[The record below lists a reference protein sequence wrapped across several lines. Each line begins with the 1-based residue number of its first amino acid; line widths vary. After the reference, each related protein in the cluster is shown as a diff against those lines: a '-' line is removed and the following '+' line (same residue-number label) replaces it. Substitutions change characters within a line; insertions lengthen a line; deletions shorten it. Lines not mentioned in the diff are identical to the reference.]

1 MREGKLDIAG
11 ANRVHAMPAL
21 ADDARHRCKRHLLGK
36 FSTSASNSRVKPD
49 SWPTQSGSTSA
60 TLPSGDRTRGTR
72 TSR

>member
-36 FSTSASNSRVKPD
+36 HQHQRLEQQGKAGQLAHPVGLNQRDLAVRQSY
-49 SWPTQSGSTSA
+49 PTK
-60 TLPSGDRTRGTR
+60 
-72 TSR
+72 